1 MIYAWQTSPTR
12 SLELY
17 LEELCAQLK
26 RLPLTSKARGE
37 LITRIRNVED
47 ELSARDGGGGTA

>member
-12 SLELY
+12 SLEQY

-26 RLPLTSKARGE
+26 HLPLTSKARAE
-37 LITRIRNVED
+37 LITRIRNVE
-47 ELSARDGGGGTA
+47 EIISARGGL